1 MTLLIWL
8 RLAADLS
15 FYYAFAAFFVSL
27 SGTAVSLP
35 GIFIPSFFC
44 ALSRL
49 AGDRRMLRCSIV
61 LPAVLTILLPVLGMW
76 DRIALIPAITYS
88 FYLAWC
94 GNYNLSHERQSDMF
108 LLFGKSYPIFFLY
121 AALFGGLRL
130 LIAGSLL
137 PALIMV
143 ILSVYLLRV
152 LRHEPEIYTKPRFLL
167 TNMWTLVVFVLAAWL
182 MHLDA
187 VTHAITSALLFVFHN
202 IITPILSAALY
213 AIAYI
218 ISFLLT
224 PLMQFFNGN
233 ADFSLN
239 TETGVE
245 GLADQNLS
253 ENAGAQYPLLARI
266 LSVAAV
272 LAAAALVCVILIRLF
287 RRLAGDRTS
296 SIESEIPTQ
305 RLDRSAAPSDE
316 KFQRQFHVSPLHP
329 VNQVRR
335 QYRRY
340 LKLCRGRGYTPCDFY
355 TSREICR
362 QTGDLF
368 DDTACIDELRALYI
382 RARYRGDASRED
394 SVRAAQLVDQLRS
407 SR

>member
-1 MTLLIWL
+1 
-8 RLAADLS
+8 
-15 FYYAFAAFFVSL
+15 
-27 SGTAVSLP
+27 
-35 GIFIPSFFC
+35 
-44 ALSRL
+44 
-49 AGDRRMLRCSIV
+49 MLRCSIV

-272 LAAAALVCVILIRLF
+272 LVAVTFVCVILIRLF